1 MIPTQAVY
9 VLRKLAVYQPQMRVD
24 QLTGEVWA
32 EGLEPYDYDDA
43 LDAVTKLGLEPRPP
57 GETWLVELRHVVAEI
72 NSTRKRRFDSRRA
85 LLPDPPREVADDPAA
100 YKAWWAA
107 VARAAMARDWTPPPA
122 IETGKPADFMRQLNS
137 RLNARKD
144 NPDD

>member
-1 MIPTQAVY
+1 MNPLEALS
-9 VLRKLAVYQPQMRVD
+9 VLRKLAVYQPNMPRD
-24 QLTGEVWA
+24 GMIA
-32 EGLEPYDYDDA
+32 EGWADALAPYEYDDA

-57 GETWLVELRHVVAEI
+57 GETWLVELRHVIAEI

-85 LLPDPPREVADDPAA
+85 LLPEPPHEVADDPAA
-100 YKAWWAA
+100 YQGWWAA

-122 IETGKPADFMRQLNS
+122 IESGRDGRTIAANLADKLH
-137 RLNARKD
+137 RKD

>member
-72 NSTRKRRFDSRRA
+72 NSTRKRRFDARRA
-85 LLPDPPREVADDPAA
+85 LLPDPPHEVADDPTA
-100 YKAWWAA
+100 YKA
-107 VARAAMARDWTPPPA
+107 
-122 IETGKPADFMRQLNS
+122 
-137 RLNARKD
+137 
-144 NPDD
+144 

>member
-1 MIPTQAVY
+1 MIPAQAVY

-85 LLPDPPREVADDPAA
+85 LLPDPPHEVADDPAA
-100 YKAWWAA
+100 YKSWWAA

-122 IETGKPADFMRQLNS
+122 IETGKPADFTRELNR
-137 RLNARKD
+137 RLNHRKD
-144 NPDD
+144 TPDA